1 MRKKILV
8 VDDSRT
14 VRMLGRIV
22 LGPGYELIEA
32 ADGEEAVRKAEE
44 ERPDCVLLDV
54 TMPKLDGF
62 ETCRRLRQLEATKE
76 VPIVMV
82 TSRTSPAE
90 MAQGRAAG
98 CTDYVTKPFDPVRL
112 MEKIEGLLGPG

>member
-1 MRKKILV
+1 MTKKILV

-14 VRMLGRIV
+14 VRALGRVI
-22 LGPGYELIEA
+22 LGSRYELVEA
-32 ADGEEAVRKAEE
+32 ADGEEAVKKAAS

-62 ETCRRLRQLEATKE
+62 ETCRRLRQLEATRE

-90 MAQGRAAG
+90 MAEGRAAG
-98 CTDYVTKPFDPVRL
+98 CTDYVTKPFDPVQL
-112 MEKIEGLLGPG
+112 MKTIEELLGRG